1 MSAPEREQD
10 LPSAPAGRV
19 FASTHWSVVLS
30 AADSSAPHAQES
42 LEKLCRAYWY
52 PLYAYVRHRG
62 YEPHDAQDLTQEFF
76 LRLLDK
82 HYLAQVDRRKGKFR
96 SFLLVAVNHFLANE
110 WDRAKAAKRGGR
122 VTFVSFDEA
131 IAEESLQLENTAGA
145 SPEKIFER
153 RWAMTILDQ
162 VIARLRKEF
171 DDAGKAEEFAALKMF
186 LMGEKSSASYADLA
200 RRFQTTEAALKM
212 AVQRMRHRCGELL
225 REEIANTV
233 TTPQQVEEEVRL
245 LFAALGG

>member
-1 MSAPEREQD
+1 MLRSKSNDESDSAR
-10 LPSAPAGRV
+10 
-19 FASTHWSVVLS
+19 ASWFTTTHWSVVLN
-30 AADSSAPHAQES
+30 AAESTSSGGQEA
-42 LEKLCRAYWY
+42 LEKLCRTYWH

-82 HYLAQVDRRKGKFR
+82 HYLAQVDPHKGKFR
-96 SFLLVAVNHFLANE
+96 SFLIVAVNHFLANE

-131 IAEESLQLENTAGA
+131 TAEESLQLENMAGA

-153 RWAMTILDQ
+153 RWALTILDQ

-171 DDAGKAEEFAALKMF
+171 DEAGKTEQFEALKMF

-200 RRFQTTEAALKM
+200 GRFHTTEAALKM
-212 AVQRMRHRCGELL
+212 AVQRMRQRCGELL

-233 TTPQQVEEEVRL
+233 TTPLQVEEEVRF
-245 LFAALGG
+245 LFGALGG